1 MLTLTG
7 DKLHIYQ
14 KLKKIQML
22 INIIIDK
29 PYKYFN
35 DVT

>member
-7 DKLHIYQ
+7 DKLSFI
-14 KLKKIQML
+14 KNLKNYKCESTSF
-22 INIIIDK
+22 DK

-35 DVT
+35 DET